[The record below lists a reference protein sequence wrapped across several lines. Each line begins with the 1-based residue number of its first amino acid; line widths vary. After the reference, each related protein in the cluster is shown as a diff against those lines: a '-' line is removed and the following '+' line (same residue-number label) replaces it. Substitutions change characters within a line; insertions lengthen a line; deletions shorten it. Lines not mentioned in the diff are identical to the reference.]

1 MWVDLESSFNN
12 SSGRFYYSIKDF
24 VLTWCNVIRF
34 ELGWER
40 LLTGCFY
47 SFGWQAYGEDDSCA
61 MLTQELLLYL
71 AMFVRTEPTLFSEM
85 LRLRVGLII
94 RVMASELSRSIQC
107 DGDVATDHLLNLSPF
122 EMKNLLYHIL
132 RFGLIQSLSGFT
144 DLTFFF
150 VTEFTGFYQF
160 VWQCLNEL
168 YQIYRT
174 DRIFSDYAELNQ
186 PIYWDLPFAHENLIS
201 CWD

>member
-144 DLTFFF
+144 DLTFFLLRNLPDF
-150 VTEFTGFYQF
+150 TSLFGNVWTSYTKFTGPTGFFQIMPN
-160 VWQCLNEL
+160 WTNPSTE
-168 YQIYRT
+168 IYRSLMK
-174 DRIFSDYAELNQ
+174 I
-186 PIYWDLPFAHENLIS
+186 
-201 CWD
+201 